1 MIGCNSKVIDSPPE
15 IGSIITIKHCDYF
28 KNGTLRHPYF
38 WRITTNHQ
46 ENNNNNENSFFF
58 TTKWSHIPKLMVF
71 FNTFKKLKYLG
82 KKSKLELL
90 GK

>member
-28 KNGTLRHPYF
+28 KNGSLKHPYF
-38 WRITTNHQ
+38 WRITTNQ
-46 ENNNNNENSFFF
+46 ESNDNQKSFFF

-71 FNTFKKLKYLG
+71 FNILKKGSILKLN
-82 KKSKLELL
+82 
-90 GK
+90 